1 MDEEV
6 FVWNA
11 ITIVNS
17 SEKIQI
23 GRKINKIFRFV
34 QEKSKKSSKK
44 TTFFAH
50 TRIIIRYIQK
60 FLVSLQTGFLSVW
73 MQANLPTAAD
83 AGRRGMDKDRG
94 KNFFVINPGAYAP
107 SKTCCQLKTFT
118 LQTQVAAY
126 KEQELPAEIRELVEA
141 AKANVSHSYSP
152 YSRFAV
158 SAAIRLADGTIMC
171 GTNQENCAYPSGL
184 CAERTTL
191 FYAHSQHPELAVT
204 AIAICCFTDGHFTEQ
219 PGSPCGA
226 CRQVMTEF
234 EHIARTPMQV
244 ILYGAEQT
252 FVFRSA
258 ADLLPLTFIPE
269 SLNG

>member
-73 MQANLPTAAD
+73 MQANLPTEAD
-83 AGRRGMDKDRG
+83 AG
-94 KNFFVINPGAYAP
+94 
-107 SKTCCQLKTFT
+107 
-118 LQTQVAAY
+118 
-126 KEQELPAEIRELVEA
+126 QETWTKI
-141 AKANVSHSYSP
+141 
-152 YSRFAV
+152 
-158 SAAIRLADGTIMC
+158 
-171 GTNQENCAYPSGL
+171 
-184 CAERTTL
+184 AERTFSSL
-191 FYAHSQHPELAVT
+191 
-204 AIAICCFTDGHFTEQ
+204 
-219 PGSPCGA
+219 
-226 CRQVMTEF
+226 
-234 EHIARTPMQV
+234 
-244 ILYGAEQT
+244 ILGLMLHLKHVA
-252 FVFRSA
+252 
-258 ADLLPLTFIPE
+258 
-269 SLNG
+269 N